1 MDLVGDSV
9 GDNWAFIGS
18 GEDIYLSLEAI
29 KLRKDTTV
37 LLENRKCLVP
47 IRIAMSSVL
56 LGCIFHSDLP
66 HTIIT
71 AHKTI
76 WDIVYSNTYKRPIV
90 SGMFMDKAYIHT
102 ATQNKHTLGHSFTTT
117 RVVFRWMCPTESAHP
132 HMALWWGYEANF
144 ITFPNYSEWS
154 KHWLPRR
161 FHVHIWHVSPQLSWA
176 NDAIQTRI
184 HSSLLSRLIWH
195 FKASLFLFW
204 YFTFALDLRSAQRLM
219 TSLGM
224 SV

>member
-1 MDLVGDSV
+1 MRDTLSHHGPTHHIDRQAFHMDLVGDSV
-9 GDNWAFIGS
+9 GDNWASIGS

-37 LLENRKCLVP
+37 LLENRKCLFP

-90 SGMFMDKAYIHT
+90 SGMFMDKAYIT
-102 ATQNKHTLGHSFTTT
+102 VGERTVALKIIARCSITQTPTGQS
-117 RVVFRWMCPTESAHP
+117 RVW
-132 HMALWWGYEANF
+132 
-144 ITFPNYSEWS
+144 
-154 KHWLPRR
+154 RR
-161 FHVHIWHVSPQLSWA
+161 HARKMVLVYFK
-176 NDAIQTRI
+176 RI
-184 HSSLLSRLIWH
+184 
-195 FKASLFLFW
+195 
-204 YFTFALDLRSAQRLM
+204 
-219 TSLGM
+219 
-224 SV
+224 